1 MMMMM
6 WVKLVVRRKSKST
19 STLCSDHQMS
29 INMIIVNKMKND
41 IEEKTLKWLLCF
53 WGMEDV
59 LVLRDELAAQKE
71 QKGWVWRPGEKR
83 QKKSP
88 VNIWQSMSQIVFHVL
103 DIIYCHYTAYLA
115 SQSGREISNTQSR
128 RQDPL
133 LDDGGGW
140 HDIQKCSFS
149 FFLVE
154 EIVIGNNSSGKQSPF
169 YWLRSC
175 QILFMIELTIFIAA
189 ADGCWLRYSRHR
201 LEILLPFLAEFL
213 HHMPHCSAESWAKDK
228 HTYQRIKRKWQKA
241 KS

>member
-1 MMMMM
+1 MTFM
-6 WVKLVVRRKSKST
+6 LRGDGRCFGLGRRVGCPKMAKRVSLT
-19 STLCSDHQMS
+19 SRREKAEEISSQYLTINVADCLSCSRHYLLSLHS
-29 INMIIVNKMKND
+29 I
-41 IEEKTLKWLLCF
+41 F
-53 WGMEDV
+53 
-59 LVLRDELAAQKE
+59 
-71 QKGWVWRPGEKR
+71 
-83 QKKSP
+83 S
-88 VNIWQSMSQIVFHVL
+88 F
-103 DIIYCHYTAYLA
+103 

-140 HDIQKCSFS
+140 HDIQKSS
-149 FFLVE
+149 LSFLVE

-228 HTYQRIKRKWQKA
+228 HTHQREWRGSGGRGQK
-241 KS
+241 S

>member
-1 MMMMM
+1 MTSQ
-6 WVKLVVRRKSKST
+6 RRLNDFYALGGWKMFWSCET
-19 STLCSDHQMS
+19 SWLP
-29 INMIIVNKMKND
+29 K
-41 IEEKTLKWLLCF
+41 KT
-53 WGMEDV
+53 
-59 LVLRDELAAQKE
+59 E

-115 SQSGREISNTQSR
+115 AQSGREISNTQSR

-201 LEILLPFLAEFL
+201 LEILLPFLAEIL

-228 HTYQRIKRKWQKA
+228 HTHQRMERKRRRGEKLKFSFDWVCDIRAHTRTSSLMRQ
-241 KS
+241 